1 VNLERFLTSEAWK
14 KTAFAGLLLTAVAI
28 TRYGITG
35 EDIPAGVVS
44 LIGVLIFGAAIH
56 QVGKRATH
64 WRPTEEARAEQMR
77 NGGELPGPGG
87 GLAG

>member
-1 VNLERFLTSEAWK
+1 VNLERFFTSEAWK
-14 KTAFAGLLLTAVAI
+14 KTAILGWVMALAVTAKF
-28 TRYGITG
+28 
-35 EDIPAGVVS
+35 VVS
-44 LIGVLIFGAAIH
+44 GTDPGAGMVTLTLGTLGISGFW